1 MKILTAFKCG
11 AVLATLLSSIGLANS
26 ASAQAYEPFIGEVR
40 SFGFNFC
47 PRSWAPADGQL
58 LPINQNQALFSLFG
72 TMYGGDGRTTFGLP
86 DLRGRVALHTGTGP
100 GLNPY
105 KVGQKGGA
113 ESTILPQG
121 YASAAANDGTKDGV
135 VTVAGNNGAV
145 NNMPPYT
152 VVNWCVALQGIY
164 PSRN

>member
-11 AVLATLLSSIGLANS
+11 AVLATLLSGIGLASTAN
-26 ASAQAYEPFIGEVR
+26 ASEPFIGEVR

-58 LPINQNQALFSLFG
+58 LPINQNQALYSLFG
-72 TMYGGDGRTTFGLP
+72 TNYGGDGRTTFALP
-86 DLRGRVALHTGTGP
+86 DLRGRVALHMGTGP

-113 ESTILPQG
+113 ESTVLPQA
-121 YASAAANDGTKDGV
+121 YASAAADDDSKDGV
-135 VTVAGNNGAV
+135 VTVAGNSGAV

-152 VVNWCVALQGIY
+152 VINWCVALEGIY
-164 PSRN
+164 PSRS